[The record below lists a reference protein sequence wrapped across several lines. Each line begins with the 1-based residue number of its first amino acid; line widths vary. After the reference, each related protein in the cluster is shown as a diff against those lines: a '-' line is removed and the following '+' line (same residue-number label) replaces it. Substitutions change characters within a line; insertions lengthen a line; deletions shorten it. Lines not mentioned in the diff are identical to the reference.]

1 MNNCFSSSS
10 VNVKQKFWG
19 VSHLHIYLFIY
30 SFIYLFGVGSWSILS
45 FLQLFFGGGT
55 ILKCLVKKW
64 IKGKCCVVLWSSD
77 FHCITTSFSKA
88 WIQVL
93 CSFKSCLWCIR
104 YVMVKI
110 WRWSQLEIRL
120 KIFHWSTILKN
131 KMIIMVKHTFNK
143 IMVKHT
149 FRMLYFR

>member
-1 MNNCFSSSS
+1 MFF
-10 VNVKQKFWG
+10 KF
-19 VSHLHIYLFIY
+19 VSKCQTEILRCVPPSHLFIYLFIHL
-30 SFIYLFGVGSWSILS
+30 FIYLEWGAGQF
-45 FLQLFFGGGT
+45 FHFCNFFFGGGT

-88 WIQVL
+88 RIQVL
-93 CSFKSCLWCIR
+93 CSFKSCLWCVR

-110 WRWSQLEIRL
+110 WQWSQLEIRL